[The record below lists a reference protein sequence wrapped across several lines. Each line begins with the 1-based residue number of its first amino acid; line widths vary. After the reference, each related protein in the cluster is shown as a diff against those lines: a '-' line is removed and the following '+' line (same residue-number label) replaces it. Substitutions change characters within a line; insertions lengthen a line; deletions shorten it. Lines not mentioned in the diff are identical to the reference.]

1 VRGFG
6 HRTCDDLDGIGVEA
20 GVGEEVEAGV
30 ELDIE
35 VVVDR
40 ALVDLDDID
49 YFDHCWN

>member
-20 GVGEEVEAGV
+20 GVAAGV